1 MCRTNISA
9 HCKKLRIIFSRSVCR
24 FADFFAVVKDP
35 RPNGKAVVKIH
46 AQVIDLLRA
55 CEKTRKKASG
65 HALQQ
70 QHLSCSSMK
79 VLFTLCEK
87 INGVS
92 DYFHC
97 LI

>member
-1 MCRTNISA
+1 MRIAKNYVLFLAAACVD
-9 HCKKLRIIFSRSVCR
+9 LRI
-24 FADFFAVVKDP
+24 FFAVVKDP